1 MITLLP
7 TGIDRALA
15 VLRGGGVGA
24 FPTDTV
30 YGLGGSPLLSGAVE
44 RIFRLKRRPRSQ
56 PLPLL
61 LADRDQIGMVAAA
74 VPPMAAKLMDRF
86 WPGALTLVLP
96 RSPLI
101 PEAVVGGGQGVA
113 VRIPDHPVPRAL
125 AAGLGVPVV
134 GTSANTTG
142 RPSPLTAG
150 DVWDQLGDGVDF
162 VIDGGR
168 CPGGV
173 ESTVVDL
180 TGEPRLLRQ
189 GAIPRQRIE
198 EVLGCALL

>member
-15 VLRGGGVGA
+15 ELRGGGIGA

-30 YGLGGSPLLSGAVE
+30 YGLGGSPLLPEAVE
-44 RIFRLKRRPRSQ
+44 RIFRLKRRPRAQ

-61 LADRDQIGMVAAA
+61 LAGRDQIEMVAAT
-74 VPPMAAKLMDRF
+74 VPPLAWKLIDVF

-96 RSPLI
+96 RAPLI
-101 PEAVVGGGQGVA
+101 PATVAGKGQGVA

-125 AAGLGVPVV
+125 AQGLGVPVV
-134 GTSANTTG
+134 GTSANITG

-150 DVWDQLGDGVDF
+150 DVREQLGDGVDF

-173 ESTVVDL
+173 ESTVVDFA
-180 TGEPRLLRQ
+180 GEPRLLRE

-198 EVLGCALL
+198 EVLGCALP

>member
-7 TGIDRALA
+7 TGIERALD

-30 YGLGGSPLLSGAVE
+30 YGLGGSPLLAEAVE

-61 LADRDQIGMVAAA
+61 LANREQIEMVAAA
-74 VPPMAAKLMDRF
+74 VPTLAWKLIEGF

-96 RSPLI
+96 RAPLI

-125 AAGLGVPVV
+125 ARGLGVPII
-134 GTSANTTG
+134 GTSANITG

-150 DVWDQLGDGVDF
+150 DVRDQLGDGVDF

-180 TGEPRLLRQ
+180 TGEPRLLRE

-198 EVLGCALL
+198 EALGCALP

>member
-1 MITLLP
+1 MLP
-7 TGIDRALA
+7 A
-15 VLRGGGVGA
+15 
-24 FPTDTV
+24 
-30 YGLGGSPLLSGAVE
+30 AVE

-61 LADRDQIGMVAAA
+61 LADRDQIDMVALA
-74 VPPMAAKLMDRF
+74 VPPMAVRLMDRF
-86 WPGALTLVLP
+86 WPGALTLVLL
-96 RSPLI
+96 RASHI
-101 PEAVVGGGQGVA
+101 PESVTAGGQGVA
-113 VRIPDHPVPRAL
+113 VRIPDHPVPRVL
-125 AAGLGVPVV
+125 AQGLGVPIV
-134 GTSANTTG
+134 GTSANITG

-150 DVWDQLGDGVDF
+150 DVRDQLGDGVDF
-162 VIDGGR
+162 VIDGGC

-180 TGEPRLLRQ
+180 TGEPSLLRE